1 MDALKQIASECIKA
15 EMPKVEIGDTVK
27 VHVWIKEGEKKRV
40 QVFEGTVIAKKHG
53 GISETFT
60 VRRVAHGCGVERVF
74 PIHSP
79 NIEKVDLVRKG
90 RVPAASSTICVT
102 ALVRLP
108 RSRTSANLILMQK
121 SSRDFCGCFSF

>member
-40 QVFEGTVIAKKHG
+40 QVFEGTVWHMAAELRGFSRSTPPISKRWIWSAKAV
-53 GISETFT
+53 S
-60 VRRVAHGCGVERVF
+60 A
-74 PIHSP
+74 
-79 NIEKVDLVRKG
+79 
-90 RVPAASSTICVT
+90 AASSTICVT

-108 RSRTSANLILMQK
+108 RSRTSSANLILMQK